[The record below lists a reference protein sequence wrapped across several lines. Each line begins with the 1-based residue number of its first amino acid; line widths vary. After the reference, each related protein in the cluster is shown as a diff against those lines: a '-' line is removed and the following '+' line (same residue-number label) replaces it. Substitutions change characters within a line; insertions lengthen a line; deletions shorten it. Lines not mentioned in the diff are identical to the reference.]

1 MLSLNIAADTKTKD
15 TNASLTQKIEAI
27 DYDLLE
33 LETQLDMG
41 IEVSEVLES
50 YASSRYFD
58 YRKGRRVFI
67 YNKIFLIKE
76 KLYQSDPG
84 TWAESYLESI
94 RSVTHYGDVYF
105 NKDEIIAFKEK
116 AIKSQLLHFEYQL
129 GTPRGDD
136 DQWNESEQMI
146 LDAKVKL
153 EALQEKM
160 KVEGDWG
167 KVRFRVQDFGGS
179 DPGAVKLRYNYGF

>member
-1 MLSLNIAADTKTKD
+1 MKLFIYSLCILLSPNIVADTQTKD
-15 TNASLTQKIEAI
+15 TINPLIQKIEAI

-41 IEVSEVLES
+41 IDVFEVSVD
-50 YASSRYFD
+50 AS
-58 YRKGRRVFI
+58 K
-67 YNKIFLIKE
+67 
-76 KLYQSDPG
+76 
-84 TWAESYLESI
+84 
-94 RSVTHYGDVYF
+94 
-105 NKDEIIAFKEK
+105 
-116 AIKSQLLHFEYQL
+116 IKSQLLHFEYQL
-129 GTPRGDD
+129 GTPRGGD

>member
-1 MLSLNIAADTKTKD
+1 MKLFIYSLCILLSPNIVADTQTKD
-15 TNASLTQKIEAI
+15 TINPLIQKIEAI

-41 IEVSEVLES
+41 IDVFEVSVD
-50 YASSRYFD
+50 AS
-58 YRKGRRVFI
+58 K
-67 YNKIFLIKE
+67 
-76 KLYQSDPG
+76 
-84 TWAESYLESI
+84 
-94 RSVTHYGDVYF
+94 
-105 NKDEIIAFKEK
+105 
-116 AIKSQLLHFEYQL
+116 IKSQLLHFEYQL
-129 GTPRGDD
+129 GTPRGGDQ
-136 DQWNESEQMI
+136 QWNESEQMI

>member
-1 MLSLNIAADTKTKD
+1 MLSPNIVADTQTKD
-15 TNASLTQKIEAI
+15 TINPLIQKIEAI

-41 IEVSEVLES
+41 IDVFEIGVD
-50 YASSRYFD
+50 AS
-58 YRKGRRVFI
+58 K
-67 YNKIFLIKE
+67 
-76 KLYQSDPG
+76 
-84 TWAESYLESI
+84 
-94 RSVTHYGDVYF
+94 
-105 NKDEIIAFKEK
+105 
-116 AIKSQLLHFEYQL
+116 IKSQLLHFEYQL
-129 GTPRGDD
+129 GTPRGGD

-167 KVRFRVQDFGGS
+167 KVRFRVQDFRGD
-179 DPGAVKLRYNYGF
+179 DPGTVKIRYNYGF

>member
-1 MLSLNIAADTKTKD
+1 MVLKLFIYSLCLLLSLNVVADTKTKD
-15 TNASLTQKIEAI
+15 TNTSLTQKIEAI

-41 IEVSEVLES
+41 IDVFEIGVD
-50 YASSRYFD
+50 AS
-58 YRKGRRVFI
+58 K
-67 YNKIFLIKE
+67 
-76 KLYQSDPG
+76 
-84 TWAESYLESI
+84 
-94 RSVTHYGDVYF
+94 
-105 NKDEIIAFKEK
+105 
-116 AIKSQLLHFEYQL
+116 IKSQLLHFEYQL
-129 GTPRGDD
+129 GTPRGGD

>member
-1 MLSLNIAADTKTKD
+1 MKLFIYSLCLLLSLNVSADTKTKD
-15 TNASLTQKIEAI
+15 TNTSLTQKIEAI

-41 IEVSEVLES
+41 IDVFEIGVD
-50 YASSRYFD
+50 AS
-58 YRKGRRVFI
+58 K
-67 YNKIFLIKE
+67 
-76 KLYQSDPG
+76 
-84 TWAESYLESI
+84 
-94 RSVTHYGDVYF
+94 
-105 NKDEIIAFKEK
+105 
-116 AIKSQLLHFEYQL
+116 IKSQLLHFEYQL
-129 GTPRGDD
+129 GTPRGGD

>member
-1 MLSLNIAADTKTKD
+1 MLSLNVAADTQTKD
-15 TNASLTQKIEAI
+15 TNSPLIQKIKAI

-41 IEVSEVLES
+41 IDAFEVSVD
-50 YASSRYFD
+50 AS
-58 YRKGRRVFI
+58 K
-67 YNKIFLIKE
+67 
-76 KLYQSDPG
+76 
-84 TWAESYLESI
+84 
-94 RSVTHYGDVYF
+94 
-105 NKDEIIAFKEK
+105 
-116 AIKSQLLHFEYQL
+116 IKSQLLHFEYQL
-129 GTPRGDD
+129 GTPRGGD

-167 KVRFRVQDFGGS
+167 KVRFRVQDFRGD
-179 DPGAVKLRYNYGF
+179 DPGTVKIRYNYGF

>member
-1 MLSLNIAADTKTKD
+1 MLSPNIVADTQTKD
-15 TNASLTQKIEAI
+15 TINPLIQKIEAI

-41 IEVSEVLES
+41 IDVFEVSVD
-50 YASSRYFD
+50 AS
-58 YRKGRRVFI
+58 K
-67 YNKIFLIKE
+67 
-76 KLYQSDPG
+76 
-84 TWAESYLESI
+84 
-94 RSVTHYGDVYF
+94 
-105 NKDEIIAFKEK
+105 
-116 AIKSQLLHFEYQL
+116 IKSQLLHFEYQL
-129 GTPRGDD
+129 GTPRGGD

-179 DPGAVKLRYNYGF
+179 NPGAVKLRYNYGF

>member
-1 MLSLNIAADTKTKD
+1 MVLKLFIYSLCILLSLNVAADTQTKD
-15 TNASLTQKIEAI
+15 TNNPLIQKIEAI

-41 IEVSEVLES
+41 IDAFEVGLD
-50 YASSRYFD
+50 AS
-58 YRKGRRVFI
+58 K
-67 YNKIFLIKE
+67 
-76 KLYQSDPG
+76 
-84 TWAESYLESI
+84 
-94 RSVTHYGDVYF
+94 
-105 NKDEIIAFKEK
+105 
-116 AIKSQLLHFEYQL
+116 IKSQLLYFEYQL
-129 GTPRGDD
+129 GTPRGGD

-167 KVRFRVQDFGGS
+167 KVRFRVQDFRGD
-179 DPGAVKLRYNYGF
+179 DPGTVKIRYNYGF

>member
-1 MLSLNIAADTKTKD
+1 MVLKLFIYSLCLLLSLNVSADTKTKD
-15 TNASLTQKIEAI
+15 TNTSLTQKIEAI

-41 IEVSEVLES
+41 IDVFEVSVD
-50 YASSRYFD
+50 AS
-58 YRKGRRVFI
+58 K
-67 YNKIFLIKE
+67 
-76 KLYQSDPG
+76 
-84 TWAESYLESI
+84 
-94 RSVTHYGDVYF
+94 
-105 NKDEIIAFKEK
+105 
-116 AIKSQLLHFEYQL
+116 IKSQLLHFEYQL
-129 GTPRGDD
+129 GTPRGGD

-167 KVRFRVQDFGGS
+167 KVRFRVQDFRGD
-179 DPGAVKLRYNYGF
+179 DPGTVKIRYNYGF

>member
-1 MLSLNIAADTKTKD
+1 MVLKLFIYSLCILLSPNIVADTQTKD
-15 TNASLTQKIEAI
+15 TINPLIQKIEAI

-41 IEVSEVLES
+41 IDVFEVSVD
-50 YASSRYFD
+50 AS
-58 YRKGRRVFI
+58 K
-67 YNKIFLIKE
+67 
-76 KLYQSDPG
+76 
-84 TWAESYLESI
+84 
-94 RSVTHYGDVYF
+94 
-105 NKDEIIAFKEK
+105 
-116 AIKSQLLHFEYQL
+116 IKSQLLHFEYQL
-129 GTPRGDD
+129 GTPRGGD

-167 KVRFRVQDFGGS
+167 KVRFRVQDFRGD
-179 DPGAVKLRYNYGF
+179 DPGTVKIRYNYGF

>member
-1 MLSLNIAADTKTKD
+1 MKLFIYSLCLLLSLNVSADTKTKD

-41 IEVSEVLES
+41 IDAFEVGLD
-50 YASSRYFD
+50 AS
-58 YRKGRRVFI
+58 K
-67 YNKIFLIKE
+67 
-76 KLYQSDPG
+76 
-84 TWAESYLESI
+84 
-94 RSVTHYGDVYF
+94 
-105 NKDEIIAFKEK
+105 
-116 AIKSQLLHFEYQL
+116 IKSQLLYFEYQL
-129 GTPRGDD
+129 GTPRGGDQ
-136 DQWNESEQMI
+136 QWNESEQMI

-153 EALQEKM
+153 DALQEKM

>member
-1 MLSLNIAADTKTKD
+1 MKLFIYSLCLLLSLNVSADTKTKD
-15 TNASLTQKIEAI
+15 TNTSLTQKIEAI

-41 IEVSEVLES
+41 IDVFEVSVD
-50 YASSRYFD
+50 AS
-58 YRKGRRVFI
+58 K
-67 YNKIFLIKE
+67 
-76 KLYQSDPG
+76 
-84 TWAESYLESI
+84 
-94 RSVTHYGDVYF
+94 
-105 NKDEIIAFKEK
+105 
-116 AIKSQLLHFEYQL
+116 IKSQLLHFEYQL
-129 GTPRGDD
+129 GTPRGGD

-167 KVRFRVQDFGGS
+167 KVRFRVQDFRGD
-179 DPGAVKLRYNYGF
+179 DPGTVKIRYNYGF

>member
-1 MLSLNIAADTKTKD
+1 MLSLNVAADTQTKD
-15 TNASLTQKIEAI
+15 TNSPLIQKIKAI

-41 IEVSEVLES
+41 IDAFEVGLD
-50 YASSRYFD
+50 A
-58 YRKGRRVFI
+58 
-67 YNKIFLIKE
+67 
-76 KLYQSDPG
+76 
-84 TWAESYLESI
+84 T
-94 RSVTHYGDVYF
+94 
-105 NKDEIIAFKEK
+105 IIN
-116 AIKSQLLHFEYQL
+116 SQLLYFEYQL
-129 GTPRGDD
+129 GTPRGGDQ
-136 DQWNESEQMI
+136 QWNESEQMI

>member
-1 MLSLNIAADTKTKD
+1 LVLKLFIYSLCILLSPNIVADTQTKD
-15 TNASLTQKIEAI
+15 TINPLIQKIEAI

-41 IEVSEVLES
+41 IDVFEVSVD
-50 YASSRYFD
+50 AS
-58 YRKGRRVFI
+58 K
-67 YNKIFLIKE
+67 
-76 KLYQSDPG
+76 
-84 TWAESYLESI
+84 
-94 RSVTHYGDVYF
+94 
-105 NKDEIIAFKEK
+105 
-116 AIKSQLLHFEYQL
+116 IKSQLLHFEYQL
-129 GTPRGDD
+129 GTPRGGD

-167 KVRFRVQDFGGS
+167 KVRFRVQDFRGD
-179 DPGAVKLRYNYGF
+179 DPGTVKIRYNYGF

>member
-1 MLSLNIAADTKTKD
+1 LLSLNVAADTQTKD
-15 TNASLTQKIEAI
+15 TNSPLIQKIKAI

-41 IEVSEVLES
+41 IDAFEVSVD
-50 YASSRYFD
+50 AS
-58 YRKGRRVFI
+58 K
-67 YNKIFLIKE
+67 
-76 KLYQSDPG
+76 
-84 TWAESYLESI
+84 
-94 RSVTHYGDVYF
+94 
-105 NKDEIIAFKEK
+105 
-116 AIKSQLLHFEYQL
+116 IKSQLLHFEYQL
-129 GTPRGDD
+129 GTPRGGD

-167 KVRFRVQDFGGS
+167 KVRFRVQDFRGD
-179 DPGAVKLRYNYGF
+179 DPGTVKIRYNYGF

>member
-1 MLSLNIAADTKTKD
+1 MLSPNVAADTQTKD
-15 TNASLTQKIEAI
+15 TNSSLIQKIKSI

-41 IEVSEVLES
+41 IDAFEVGLD
-50 YASSRYFD
+50 AS
-58 YRKGRRVFI
+58 K
-67 YNKIFLIKE
+67 
-76 KLYQSDPG
+76 
-84 TWAESYLESI
+84 
-94 RSVTHYGDVYF
+94 
-105 NKDEIIAFKEK
+105 
-116 AIKSQLLHFEYQL
+116 IKSQLLYFEYQL
-129 GTPRGDD
+129 GTPRGGDQ
-136 DQWNESEQMI
+136 QWNESEQMI

-179 DPGAVKLRYNYGF
+179 NPGAVKLRYNYGF

>member
-1 MLSLNIAADTKTKD
+1 MLSLNVAADTQTKD
-15 TNASLTQKIEAI
+15 TNNPLIQKIEAI

-41 IEVSEVLES
+41 IDAFEVSVD
-50 YASSRYFD
+50 AS
-58 YRKGRRVFI
+58 K
-67 YNKIFLIKE
+67 
-76 KLYQSDPG
+76 
-84 TWAESYLESI
+84 
-94 RSVTHYGDVYF
+94 
-105 NKDEIIAFKEK
+105 
-116 AIKSQLLHFEYQL
+116 IKSQLLHFEYQL
-129 GTPRGDD
+129 GTPRGGD

>member
-1 MLSLNIAADTKTKD
+1 MVLKLFIYSLCVLLSLNVAADTQTKD
-15 TNASLTQKIEAI
+15 TNSPLIQKIEAI

-41 IEVSEVLES
+41 IDAFEVGLD
-50 YASSRYFD
+50 AS
-58 YRKGRRVFI
+58 K
-67 YNKIFLIKE
+67 
-76 KLYQSDPG
+76 
-84 TWAESYLESI
+84 
-94 RSVTHYGDVYF
+94 
-105 NKDEIIAFKEK
+105 
-116 AIKSQLLHFEYQL
+116 IKSQLLYFEYQL
-129 GTPRGDD
+129 GTPRGGD

-167 KVRFRVQDFGGS
+167 KVRFRVQDFRGD
-179 DPGAVKLRYNYGF
+179 DPGTVKIRYNYGF

>member
-1 MLSLNIAADTKTKD
+1 MKLFIYSLCLLLSLNVSADTKTKD
-15 TNASLTQKIEAI
+15 TNTSLIQKIEAI

-41 IEVSEVLES
+41 IDVFEVSVD
-50 YASSRYFD
+50 AS
-58 YRKGRRVFI
+58 K
-67 YNKIFLIKE
+67 
-76 KLYQSDPG
+76 
-84 TWAESYLESI
+84 
-94 RSVTHYGDVYF
+94 
-105 NKDEIIAFKEK
+105 
-116 AIKSQLLHFEYQL
+116 IKSQLLHFEYQL
-129 GTPRGDD
+129 GTPRGGD

-167 KVRFRVQDFGGS
+167 KVRFRVQDFRGD
-179 DPGAVKLRYNYGF
+179 DPGTVKIRYNYGF

>member
-1 MLSLNIAADTKTKD
+1 MLSPNIVADTQTKD
-15 TNASLTQKIEAI
+15 TINPLIQKIEAI

-41 IEVSEVLES
+41 IDVFEVSVD
-50 YASSRYFD
+50 AS
-58 YRKGRRVFI
+58 K
-67 YNKIFLIKE
+67 
-76 KLYQSDPG
+76 
-84 TWAESYLESI
+84 
-94 RSVTHYGDVYF
+94 
-105 NKDEIIAFKEK
+105 
-116 AIKSQLLHFEYQL
+116 IKSQLLHFEYQL
-129 GTPRGDD
+129 GTPRGGD

-167 KVRFRVQDFGGS
+167 KVRFRVQDFRGD
-179 DPGAVKLRYNYGF
+179 DPGTVRIRYNYGF

>member
-1 MLSLNIAADTKTKD
+1 MVLKLFIYSLCLLLSLNVSADTKTKD
-15 TNASLTQKIEAI
+15 TNTSLTQKIEAI

-41 IEVSEVLES
+41 IDVFEIGVD
-50 YASSRYFD
+50 AS
-58 YRKGRRVFI
+58 K
-67 YNKIFLIKE
+67 
-76 KLYQSDPG
+76 
-84 TWAESYLESI
+84 
-94 RSVTHYGDVYF
+94 
-105 NKDEIIAFKEK
+105 
-116 AIKSQLLHFEYQL
+116 IKSQLLHFEYQL
-129 GTPRGDD
+129 GTPRGGD

-167 KVRFRVQDFGGS
+167 KVRFRVQDFRGD
-179 DPGAVKLRYNYGF
+179 DPGTVKIRYNYGF

>member
-1 MLSLNIAADTKTKD
+1 MKLFIYSLCLLLSLNVSADTKTKD
-15 TNASLTQKIEAI
+15 TNTSLTQKIEAI
-27 DYDLLE
+27 NYDLLE

-41 IEVSEVLES
+41 IDVFEIGVD
-50 YASSRYFD
+50 AS
-58 YRKGRRVFI
+58 K
-67 YNKIFLIKE
+67 
-76 KLYQSDPG
+76 
-84 TWAESYLESI
+84 
-94 RSVTHYGDVYF
+94 
-105 NKDEIIAFKEK
+105 
-116 AIKSQLLHFEYQL
+116 IKSQLLHFEYQL
-129 GTPRGDD
+129 GTPRGGD

>member
-1 MLSLNIAADTKTKD
+1 MVLKLFIYSLCILLSLNVAADTQTKD
-15 TNASLTQKIEAI
+15 TNSPLIQKIKAI

-41 IEVSEVLES
+41 IDAFEVSVD
-50 YASSRYFD
+50 AS
-58 YRKGRRVFI
+58 K
-67 YNKIFLIKE
+67 
-76 KLYQSDPG
+76 
-84 TWAESYLESI
+84 
-94 RSVTHYGDVYF
+94 
-105 NKDEIIAFKEK
+105 
-116 AIKSQLLHFEYQL
+116 IKSQLLHFEYQL
-129 GTPRGDD
+129 GTPRGGD

-167 KVRFRVQDFGGS
+167 KVRFRVQDFRGD
-179 DPGAVKLRYNYGF
+179 DPGTVKIRYNYGF